1 MRASDCCDIDI
12 WCLPLV
18 NLAFQDPGRSTDRR
32 SHVKVV
38 FSLDG
43 LRNASRHGILEM
55 GQVVKAHSCYVYYVR
70 RDTAGHIYQTT
81 PCSRSE
87 LTARAPLTLVLT
99 AHLLSRFNTKDD
111 VSSST
116 SLKSSVQR
124 HIRTGFCEQIP
135 FLNLPAY
142 SNAPKSEQ
150 QAPVEPT
157 PEVKDEELEE
167 EVTKSSGKGG
177 KKKGGGKKGGKNKG
191 GKEDVEE
198 APVEGGDDQQLAVID
213 EIWPKKD
220 ALGISKW

>member
-1 MRASDCCDIDI
+1 MR
-12 WCLPLV
+12 
-18 NLAFQDPGRSTDRR
+18 
-32 SHVKVV
+32 
-38 FSLDG
+38 G
-43 LRNASRHGILEM
+43 LRNASRHGIPRHWSSSRIALSLR
-55 GQVVKAHSCYVYYVR
+55 KLR
-70 RDTAGHIYQTT
+70 RGTAGHIYQTT
-81 PCSRSE
+81 PCLRSK
-87 LTARAPLTLVLT
+87 LVARASLAIGPT
-99 AHLLSRFNTKDD
+99 AHLLSRFSTKDD

-135 FLNLPAY
+135 FLNLAAY
-142 SNAPKSEQ
+142 SDAPKSEP
-150 QAPVEPT
+150 QATAEPT
-157 PEVKDEELEE
+157 PEVKDEEPEE

-198 APVEGGDDQQLAVID
+198 AQAEAGDDQQLAVID